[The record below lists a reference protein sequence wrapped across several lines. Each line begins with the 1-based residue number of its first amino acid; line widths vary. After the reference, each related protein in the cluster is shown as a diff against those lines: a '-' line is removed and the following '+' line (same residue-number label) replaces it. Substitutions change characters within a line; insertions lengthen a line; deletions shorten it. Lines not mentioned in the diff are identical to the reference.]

1 MTHLFS
7 CCPFLIKNT
16 IKMTNIKKDLIL
28 TEDTTFNESITVE
41 GDIKGYFNLKVVGNI
56 NAKNIDAWSIK
67 AKNIDAWDI
76 DAWNI
81 DAWNIKAKN
90 IDAWNIDA
98 WDIKAKNIDAWN
110 IDAWDIDAWDI
121 ICEKRIKKSNKAK
134 TFSRIFIQNKSKLER
149 KEQLK
154 SSLGKEKVK

>member
-1 MTHLFS
+1 
-7 CCPFLIKNT
+7 
-16 IKMTNIKKDLIL
+16 MTNIKKDLIL

-41 GDIKGYFNLKVVGNI
+41 GDIKGYFNLKVVGN
-56 NAKNIDAWSIK
+56 
-67 AKNIDAWDI
+67 
-76 DAWNI
+76 
-81 DAWNIKAKN
+81 
-90 IDAWNIDA
+90 
-98 WDIKAKNIDAWN
+98 IKAKNIDAWN

-154 SSLGKEKVK
+154 SSLKGKEKTE